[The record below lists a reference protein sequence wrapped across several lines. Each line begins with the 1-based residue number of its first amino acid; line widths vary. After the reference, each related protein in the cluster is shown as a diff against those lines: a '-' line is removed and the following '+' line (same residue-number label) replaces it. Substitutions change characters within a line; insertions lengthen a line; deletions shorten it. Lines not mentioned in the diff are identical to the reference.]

1 MDLVD
6 SESDWFVDALETSK
20 LKVRL
25 GMIDQAPQVVV

>member
-6 SESDWFVDALETSK
+6 SESDWFVDAVKTSK